1 MCQPVRFALVW
12 QGWRLRPPDDIIAPM
27 ADDPD
32 RFRERVGKIVKHKP
46 VEKPE

>member
-1 MCQPVRFALVW
+1 MSPQRSGHLTQREKFEQAAGELET
-12 QGWRLRPPDDIIAPM
+12 DN
-27 ADDPD
+27 DPA